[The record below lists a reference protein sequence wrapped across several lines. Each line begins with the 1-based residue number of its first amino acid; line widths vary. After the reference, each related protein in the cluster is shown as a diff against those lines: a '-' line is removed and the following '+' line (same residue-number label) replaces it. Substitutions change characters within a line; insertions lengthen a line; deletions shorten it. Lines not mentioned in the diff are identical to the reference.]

1 MTQVRYG
8 SFPLVGELRSGLN
21 GGLPPVEND
30 VTGIGKVMP
39 RIVSAS
45 RTASLEKSSAA
56 ACAGVN
62 GVSCAAGPPAIST
75 DSKVKASGAAA
86 GL

>member
-1 MTQVRYG
+1 MRYG
-8 SFPLVGELRSGLN
+8 SFVSVGVLRSGSN

-39 RIVSAS
+39 RIVSVS
-45 RTASLEKSSAA
+45 RTASLEKSAAA

-62 GVSCAAGPPAIST
+62 GVYCAAGPPAIST

>member
-1 MTQVRYG
+1 MRYG
-8 SFPLVGELRSGLN
+8 SFVSVGVLRSGTN
-21 GGLPPVEND
+21 GGLPPVEKD

-45 RTASLEKSSAA
+45 STASLEKSASRD
-56 ACAGVN
+56 CAGVN
-62 GVSCAAGPPAIST
+62 GVYCAAGPPAISM
-75 DSKVKASGAAA
+75 DWKVNASGAAG